1 MTSQRA
7 GLLSALPDVG
17 FAGVF
22 LITWIRPA
30 TFGPFMVKWLLL
42 VMLMEFIIVH
52 ASGFMGVV
60 ATGPS
65 SRAARVFLLTVLGA
79 FYTLFAGGASVV
91 FRSWWPITAFWGQTL
106 NRMLGVILGQA
117 TDAQH
122 RDLVMNGWAAA
133 VMFYLGGCFATIL
146 LPIPTLGITP
156 AVVAAQHIPG
166 GGLWVEHPEKVIAFG
181 VIYFA
186 LTGWSEIT
194 AHDWT
199 GKIRTSAASFSA
211 GTRPPSP

>member
-1 MTSQRA
+1 
-7 GLLSALPDVG
+7 
-17 FAGVF
+17 
-22 LITWIRPA
+22 
-30 TFGPFMVKWLLL
+30 
-42 VMLMEFIIVH
+42 
-52 ASGFMGVV
+52 
-60 ATGPS
+60 
-65 SRAARVFLLTVLGA
+65 
-79 FYTLFAGGASVV
+79 
-91 FRSWWPITAFWGQTL
+91 
-106 NRMLGVILGQA
+106 MLGVILGQA